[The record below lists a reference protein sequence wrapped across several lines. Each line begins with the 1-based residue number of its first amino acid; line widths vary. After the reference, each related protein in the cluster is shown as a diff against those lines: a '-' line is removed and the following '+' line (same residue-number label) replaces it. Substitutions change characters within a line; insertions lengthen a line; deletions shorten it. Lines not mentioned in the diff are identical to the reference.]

1 MTVNDQII
9 LQNINFPEPNIAPPL
24 QLSPNVNV
32 IVDEIINNVLTKI
45 SHKILPDLPEPET
58 IVIYIDIDQG
68 SDTET
73 INYVEDDY
81 IGKILLEMPDEQQQM
96 PQELLNSLTRIG
108 STPSP
113 PSQGDELLPEINQ
126 VNKRKTLI
134 INHDSNIDFDISR
147 TKNGVEITN
156 NNDDNSEVSFVKQTP
171 QHPKDRLTRML
182 RNKTPTIEINADV
195 LENYSSSI
203 ADINIDKTDK
213 NIKQE
218 EVLTD

>member
-1 MTVNDQII
+1 M
-9 LQNINFPEPNIAPPL
+9 
-24 QLSPNVNV
+24 
-32 IVDEIINNVLTKI
+32 
-45 SHKILPDLPEPET
+45 
-58 IVIYIDIDQG
+58 
-68 SDTET
+68 
-73 INYVEDDY
+73 
-81 IGKILLEMPDEQQQM
+81 
-96 PQELLNSLTRIG
+96 
-108 STPSP
+108 
-113 PSQGDELLPEINQ
+113 PEINQ

-182 RNKTPTIEINADV
+182 RNKTTTIEINADV
-195 LENYSSSI
+195 LEHYSSSI

-218 EVLTD
+218 EVLTY